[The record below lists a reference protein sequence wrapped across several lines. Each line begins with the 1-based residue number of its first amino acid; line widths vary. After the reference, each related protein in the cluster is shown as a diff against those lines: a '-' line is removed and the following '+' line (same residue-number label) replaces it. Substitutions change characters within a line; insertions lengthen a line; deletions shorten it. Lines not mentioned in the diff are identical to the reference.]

1 MPTNTFLPPKV
12 FANAGLKFIKNQLVM
27 GKLVDSEG
35 VDKTFKPG
43 VGGTVYVKR
52 PPEFVIRTGATASAQ
67 DVTEGEVAVTIDKQ
81 AGVDVQFTSQ
91 EETLNV
97 DALLKSKV
105 LEASMGQI
113 ASYVDG
119 ELVARTKEFH
129 NWVGTPGQL
138 VDSPSDF
145 FLAPQRLMEM
155 GIPQD
160 NVNAIM
166 TPADGFAM
174 AGSLL
179 NNSAQVGD
187 TARSALAK
195 AKIPM
200 LGNIDSYITQTVP
213 SLTMGTRTNAA
224 VDGASQNVTYLAV
237 KSTYTQTLNIDG
249 VGNATTVV
257 AGEVFTIAGVY
268 AVNPRNKAVL
278 PYLQQFTVITGGTS
292 VASGTASAQDLAL
305 TISPPII
312 ASGAYQNVSAAPAD
326 DAVVTWLGTASTTYR
341 PNAAFHKTAIKL
353 VSAKLI
359 MPYSGEADYAT
370 DPDTGLTVRYWRY
383 SDGASDT
390 HNHRWDVFFGTVNCD
405 RRLGTRFSGTA

>member
-1 MPTNTFLPPKV
+1 MANAFLSPKV
-12 FANAGLKFIKNQLVM
+12 FANAGLKLLKNNLVM
-27 GKLVDSEG
+27 AKLCDTEG
-35 VDKTFKPG
+35 VDKSFQAG

-67 DVTEGEVAVTIDKQ
+67 DVVEGEVAVSVDTQ
-81 AGVDVQFTSQ
+81 AGIDVAFTSQ

-97 DALLKSKV
+97 DALLQSKV
-105 LEASMGQI
+105 MNAAMAQI
-113 ASYVDG
+113 ASKIDG
-119 ELVARTKEFH
+119 DLVAKTLEFH
-129 NWVGTPGQL
+129 HWVGTPGEL
-138 VDSPSDF
+138 VNSPADF
-145 FLAPQRLMEM
+145 FLAPQRLDEM
-155 GIPQD
+155 AVPMTD
-160 NVNAIM
+160 RNAIL
-166 TPADGFAM
+166 TPADGYGM

-179 NNSAQVGD
+179 GNAAQVGD
-187 TARSALAK
+187 VARSALAK

-200 LGNIDSYITQTVP
+200 LGNVDSYISQTVP

-224 VDGASQNVTYLAV
+224 VDGANQNVTYANV

-268 AVNPRNKAVL
+268 AVNPRNKAVMS
-278 PYLQQFTVITGGTS
+278 YLQQFTVITGGTS

-312 ASGAYQNVSAAPAD
+312 TSGAFQTVSAAPAD

-353 VSAKLI
+353 VSAKLT
-359 MPYSGEADYAT
+359 MPFTGEADYAT
-370 DPDTGLTVRYWRY
+370 DPDSGLTIRYWRY
-383 SDGASDT
+383 SDGANDT
-390 HNHRWDVFFGTVNCD
+390 HSHRWDVFYGVKNVD
-405 RRLGTRFSGTA
+405 RRLGTRFSGLA